1 MQKFPAIKGNL
12 GFFQFQMCHLKWK
25 LILSNICLG
34 PAPDQDL
41 DQDHAVAGPGHAP
54 DHVTVN
60 PGIIKDNK
68 VQSEQDFPGVL
79 VIYLF
84 TSKYLNRAF
93 FL

>member
-1 MQKFPAIKGNL
+1 M
-12 GFFQFQMCHLKWK
+12 
-25 LILSNICLG
+25 SNICLG

-93 FL
+93 FINLHYKSQKICIF